1 MKERENHVHRFVWAF
16 HKKKNSFLLTQKII
30 MPYKWKKNIFDY
42 IVKKYCMAAVFYAFI
57 ITKKT
62 LFYEW
67 TETKIF
73 IKMSDYSQSTIKSHL
88 FAMCFN
94 PFHIIFLNRILKVLF
109 CGIEERHKHLL
120 CSLRSNVKKVSSG
133 SGGMEGIFT

>member
-1 MKERENHVHRFVWAF
+1 MSLSQ
-16 HKKKNSFLLTQKII
+16 KKKFFPADTKDYYGLQMEEKYFRLHSQKVL
-30 MPYKWKKNIFDY
+30 YGGS
-42 IVKKYCMAAVFYAFI
+42 VLCFYYYE
-57 ITKKT
+57 KKT

-67 TETKIF
+67 TEAKIF

-94 PFHIIFLNRILKVLF
+94 PFHIMFLNRILKVLF

-120 CSLRSNVKKVSSG
+120 CSLRSNIKKCLVGVEAWKGFSHKCSCYI
-133 SGGMEGIFT
+133 S